1 MGQPMQPFPGSQ
13 PLNPQGMRLL
23 PEDRARNIAASF
35 DIVDLPADFHDDPY
49 PVYHALRMY
58 APVRPMASGS
68 VLVSRHADLESIYKD
83 TVLYSSDK
91 TVEFRPKFGAS
102 PLYEHHTTSLVFND
116 GARHT
121 RVRRIMAGALT
132 PRNIVVVPGSG
143 INLVVVP
150 ARRRLVEVS

>member
-1 MGQPMQPFPGSQ
+1 MQDEIEFSARSAPDFRGTTHDLAITALSDSGRFKPGRWATSRGVSMGQPMQPFPGSQ

-23 PEDRARNIAASF
+23 PENRARNIAASF
-35 DIVDLPADFHDDPY
+35 DIVDLPAGFHDDPY

-91 TVEFRPKFGAS
+91 TVE
-102 PLYEHHTTSLVFND
+102 
-116 GARHT
+116 
-121 RVRRIMAGALT
+121 
-132 PRNIVVVPGSG
+132 
-143 INLVVVP
+143 
-150 ARRRLVEVS
+150 